1 MGSGTDIYNQD
12 HFYFSFHGKPDS
24 GFLQAFL
31 NSLVSIETWTVL
43 SPRADTV
50 QMWYD
55 WLTMMF
61 KAVKVIGDVLRLY
74 RHRVVSARFKLY
86 QNKQRREG
94 RRHNA
99 YRQRQMLRQLETT
112 QRILSGPSLFCFR
125 GPSGQGVP
133 ALLAE
138 YTRAVKSA
146 QDLSGCACPSVEL
159 CTSENCRLP
168 ARLISDL
175 MNCITTVTRPQVPLD
190 S

>member
-31 NSLVSIETWTVL
+31 DSLVSIETWTVL

-61 KAVKVIGDVLRLY
+61 KAVEVIGDVLRLY

-86 QNKQRREG
+86 QNREG
-94 RRHNA
+94 RERGTMLTDNA
-99 YRQRQMLRQLETT
+99 KCWDSSKQPRGSFLACLCSVSEVQAAKELPHFL
-112 QRILSGPSLFCFR
+112 LSVHVLWSQHRTC
-125 GPSGQGVP
+125 QA
-133 ALLAE
+133 ALAPLWSYAPLK
-138 YTRAVKSA
+138 TVGCL
-146 QDLSGCACPSVEL
+146 QDSSV
-159 CTSENCRLP
+159 
-168 ARLISDL
+168 ISW
-175 MNCITTVTRPQVPLD
+175 TASPL
-190 S
+190 